1 METRGLKDK
10 SRLTRF
16 ELIFLIAAATVT
28 ITFVSTCSPLYP
40 FNPWDDVNVF
50 FVLGRSIRHGLV
62 PYRDLFDHKGP
73 LLHFI
78 FALAALISD
87 KSFIGVWIIE
97 CAAAS
102 AFAITAWKT
111 AKILVTP
118 SKWMIVVMPI
128 FLGITY
134 TIKMFNFGGN
144 TEELCFPLLTIVF
157 YIGLKSIVQK
167 DGIPEKK
174 DAFIC
179 GLISGVLF
187 WIKYSFLGFIFG
199 LSVNIIIYSFK
210 NKELKR
216 LWSLIWRFIIG
227 MIAVSIPILCY
238 FISTNAL
245 SDLWEAYFKINLFL
259 YLEKNN
265 NYTFTEIPIIKN
277 IILTAMLLFKTIV
290 RFPAFG
296 AMILASVLS
305 LLFVEKEYRKK
316 TVILFALTFIITAGF
331 VFSKANAV
339 FYYGYI
345 LSFCFPLSLV
355 SLIRALSI
363 LEKVFKHFY
372 LNALLPGSKLELC
385 CFH

>member
-111 AKILVTP
+111 AKILVTQ

-157 YIGLKSIVQK
+157 YIGLKSIDQK

-199 LSVNIIIYSFK
+199 L
-210 NKELKR
+210 
-216 LWSLIWRFIIG
+216 
-227 MIAVSIPILCY
+227 IL
-238 FISTNAL
+238 
-245 SDLWEAYFKINLFL
+245 L
-259 YLEKNN
+259 Y
-265 NYTFTEIPIIKN
+265 
-277 IILTAMLLFKTIV
+277 
-290 RFPAFG
+290 
-296 AMILASVLS
+296 
-305 LLFVEKEYRKK
+305 
-316 TVILFALTFIITAGF
+316 
-331 VFSKANAV
+331 
-339 FYYGYI
+339 
-345 LSFCFPLSLV
+345 
-355 SLIRALSI
+355 
-363 LEKVFKHFY
+363 
-372 LNALLPGSKLELC
+372 
-385 CFH
+385 